1 MMRRLDGLGMIPKQ
15 IIAILW
21 DFDKTLIS
29 GYMQA
34 PLFEHYGVDAVR
46 FWDEVNALSAFHAA
60 DSAGEPFISDSL
72 YLNHILTYVRSGVF
86 AGLNDEILRSLGAKL
101 RLAPG
106 VPEIFDHIARF
117 ADGHDAFRGGAI
129 QIEHYVI
136 STGLRQ
142 IVLGSP
148 VARYMRHIWACEFLT
163 RVAPPGFLDGVAEQQ
178 SDGTICDIG
187 YVIDHTTK
195 TRAIFEINKGVRE
208 NLGVNVNTSI
218 PKDQRRVPFENMIYI
233 ADGPSDIPSL
243 SVVNQSGGRTFGVY
257 QPDSP
262 RDLAQAQQ
270 LSDQGRV
277 HSIGP
282 ADYRPGSET
291 FEWLLRTI
299 AEIAERLAHT
309 PTVRAIA
316 PIAPTPGHIYK

>member
-1 MMRRLDGLGMIPKQ
+1 MQ
-15 IIAILW
+15 NIIAILW

-34 PLFEHYGVDAVR
+34 PLFEHYGVDAIR
-46 FWDEVNALSAFHAA
+46 FWDEVNALPRFHA
-60 DSAGEPFISDSL
+60 GERDERPFLSDSL
-72 YLNHILTYVRSGVF
+72 YLNHILTYVRKGVF
-86 AGLNDEILRSLGAKL
+86 GGLDNAMLRGFGAKQ

-106 VPEIFDHIARF
+106 VPEVFQHIAQF
-117 ADGHDAFRGGAI
+117 ARDHVAFRDDAI

-148 VARYMRHIWACEFLT
+148 IASYMRHVWACEFLH
-163 RVAPPGFLDGVAEQQ
+163 RVAPPGFLDGAAVEQ

-208 NLGVNVNTSI
+208 NLGVNVNAHI
-218 PKDQRRVPFENMIYI
+218 PKDRRRVPFENMIYI

-243 SVVNQSGGRTFGVY
+243 SVVKQFGGRTFGVY

-262 RDLAQAQQ
+262 RDLAQARQ

-277 HSIGP
+277 HCIGP
-282 ADYRPGSET
+282 ADYRQGSDT
-291 FEWLLRTI
+291 FIWLLHAI
-299 AEIAERLAHT
+299 AEIAERLARS
-309 PTVRAIA
+309 PTVGAAAA

>member
-1 MMRRLDGLGMIPKQ
+1 MPPK
-15 IIAILW
+15 IIALLW

-46 FWDEVNALSAFHAA
+46 FWDEVNALPRFHAKE
-60 DSAGEPFISDSL
+60 SEGEPFISDSL

-86 AGLNDEILRSLGAKL
+86 AGLDNAVLRSLGAKL

-117 ADGHDAFRGGAI
+117 ARDHEAFQRGAI
-129 QIEHYVI
+129 AIEHYVI

-148 VARYMRHIWACEFLT
+148 VAPYMRHIWACEFLD
-163 RVAPPGFLDGVAEQQ
+163 RVAPPGFLDATAEQPG
-178 SDGTICDIG
+178 DRTICDIG

-218 PKDQRRVPFENMIYI
+218 PRDRRRVPFENMVYI

-243 SVVNQSGGRTFGVY
+243 SVVKQSGGMTFGVY

-262 RDLAQAQQ
+262 PDFDQAKL
-270 LSDQGRV
+270 LSDQERV
-277 HSIGP
+277 HGIGP
-282 ADYRPGSET
+282 ADYRQGSDT
-291 FEWLLRTI
+291 FTWLLHTI
-299 AEIAERLAHT
+299 DEIAERLAHS
-309 PTVRAIA
+309 PAVAA
-316 PIAPTPGHIYK
+316 AAGPIAATPGHIYK

>member
-1 MMRRLDGLGMIPKQ
+1 MPPK

-21 DFDKTLIS
+21 DFDKTLIC
-29 GYMQA
+29 GYMQT
-34 PLFEHYGVDAVR
+34 PLFEHYGVDAIR
-46 FWDEVNALSAFHAA
+46 FWDEVNALPAFHAD

-86 AGLNDEILRSLGAKL
+86 AGLNDAILRGLGAKL
-101 RLAPG
+101 HLAPG

-117 ADGHDAFRGGAI
+117 AGGHAAFRGGAI

-148 VARYMRHIWACEFLT
+148 VAPYMRHVWACEFLH
-163 RVAPPGFLDGVAEQQ
+163 RVAPPGFLHGAAEQQ
-178 SDGTICDIG
+178 NDGTVCDIG

-218 PKDQRRVPFENMIYI
+218 PKDQRRVPFENMVYV

-243 SVVNQSGGRTFGVY
+243 SVVKQFGGRTFGVY
-257 QPDSP
+257 QPGSP

-282 ADYRPGSET
+282 ADYQPGSQT
-291 FEWLLRTI
+291 HDWLLQTI
-299 AEIAERLAHT
+299 GAIAERLARS
-309 PTVRAIA
+309 PTVRATA

>member
-1 MMRRLDGLGMIPKQ
+1 MPPK
-15 IIAILW
+15 IIALLW

-46 FWDEVNALSAFHAA
+46 FWDEVNALPQFHAKE
-60 DSAGEPFISDSL
+60 SEGEPFISDSL

-86 AGLNDEILRSLGAKL
+86 AGLNNAVLRRLGAKL

-106 VPEIFDHIARF
+106 VPEIFDHIAQF
-117 ADGHDAFRGGAI
+117 ASSHAAFRGGVIA
-129 QIEHYVI
+129 IEHYVI

-148 VARYMRHIWACEFLT
+148 VAPYMRHVWACEFLK
-163 RVAPPGFLDGVAEQQ
+163 REAPPGFLDVATEEQG
-178 SDGTICDIG
+178 DDTICDIG

-208 NLGVNVNTSI
+208 NLGVNVNTKI

-243 SVVNQSGGRTFGVY
+243 SVVKQFGGRTLGVY

-262 RDLAQAQQ
+262 RDFAQAMQ

-282 ADYRPGSET
+282 ADYRQGSDT
-291 FEWLLRTI
+291 VNWLLNTI
-299 AEIAERLAHT
+299 GEIAERLALS
-309 PTVRAIA
+309 PTVAAASAR
-316 PIAPTPGHIYK
+316 IAPTPGHIYK